1 MGLNSINRIVNDIN
15 SIFQLEGIP
24 IHIEV
29 RINFETGYA
38 TVLSMVRNRHVKTLY
53 RVKDDEHGTWVENYL
68 KGFYDAVSSTRFY
81 LRGM

>member
-53 RVKDDEHGTWVENYL
+53 RVKDDEHGTWVENYF

-81 LRGM
+81 LRGV